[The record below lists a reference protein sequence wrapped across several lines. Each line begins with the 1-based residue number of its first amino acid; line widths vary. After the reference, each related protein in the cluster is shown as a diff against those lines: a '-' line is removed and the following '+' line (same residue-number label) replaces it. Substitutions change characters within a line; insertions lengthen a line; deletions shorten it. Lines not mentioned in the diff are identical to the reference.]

1 LAETIVFRLSPVLG
15 SRSEVLRTPFLELLA
30 HMIILNDQEEIQR
43 YTNFMDAMYAN
54 LDDPKAKQEYIK
66 TLQPDSMPL
75 KTEGGG
81 AGKTDFNQ
89 LEMIKKMQEENRPG
103 RVK

>member
-1 LAETIVFRLSPVLG
+1 
-15 SRSEVLRTPFLELLA
+15 
-30 HMIILNDQEEIQR
+30 MIILNDQEEIQR
-43 YTNFMDAMYAN
+43 YTNFMDLMYAN
-54 LDDPKAKQEYIK
+54 MENPNAQKEYIK

-75 KTEGGG
+75 KTDLGGG